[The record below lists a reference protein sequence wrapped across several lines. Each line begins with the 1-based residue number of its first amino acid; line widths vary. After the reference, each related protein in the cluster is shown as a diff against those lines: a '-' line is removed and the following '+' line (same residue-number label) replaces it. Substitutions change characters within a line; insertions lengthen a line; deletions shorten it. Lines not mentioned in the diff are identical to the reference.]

1 MPPKSRQEFLASLEE
16 LTCPICT
23 ESFESQATGGKHYAV
38 ELAGCRHVYGADCI
52 ETWVTTSCSNH
63 NTCPTCRAVL
73 FEKSRRR
80 TNQASQTNRANRAS
94 QANQATGANQTR
106 QATRASQATRTERA
120 IRNEEANRANRQ
132 YRAPDEVHRGQAATI
147 EEATRAPEEHVA
159 TANELRAGVV
169 AMSEERQLL
178 PTVHEF
184 IHGQTAD
191 VDWRRTARVQQEAEL
206 IQWQTADAEPIRP
219 ASVGELMEWVRA
231 DDGYRRTWREQQQ
244 REAARVQQQREA
256 AYNELT
262 RNLLLFGGEEG
273 AMYQFLSYAVREI
286 AMDCYRT
293 FRWG

>member
-120 IRNEEANRANRQ
+120 IRNEQANRANRH
-132 YRAPDEVHRGQAATI
+132 APDEVVPVSEWPVSEWRQ
-147 EEATRAPEEHVA
+147 RAP
-159 TANELRAGVV
+159 TI
-169 AMSEERQLL
+169 
-178 PTVHEF
+178 HEF
-184 IHGQTAD
+184 IQAHTTNPEWRQTA
-191 VDWRRTARVQQEAEL
+191 E
-206 IQWQTADAEPIRP
+206 WQTVEAVNITPT
-219 ASVGELMEWVRA
+219 SVEEWMEWVRA
-231 DDGYRRTWREQQQ
+231 DDEYRRTSREQRE
-244 REAARVQQQREA
+244 REAARVQQQRDA

>member
-80 TNQASQTNRANRAS
+80 TNQASQTNHANRAS
-94 QANQATGANQTR
+94 QTNQATGANQTR

-120 IRNEEANRANRQ
+120 VRTEQANRANRQ
-132 YRAPDEVHRGQAATI
+132 YRAPDEVQRGQAAMI
-147 EEATRAPEEHVA
+147 EEATQGAEDYVA
-159 TANELRAGVV
+159 TANEVRAGVV
-169 AMSEERQLL
+169 APSEWRHRA
-178 PTVHEF
+178 PTIHEF
-184 IHGQTAD
+184 IQAHTTNPEWRQTA
-191 VDWRRTARVQQEAEL
+191 E
-206 IQWQTADAEPIRP
+206 WQTVEAVNITPT
-219 ASVGELMEWVRA
+219 SVEEWMEWVRA
-231 DDGYRRTWREQQQ
+231 DDEYRRTSREQRE
-244 REAARVQQQREA
+244 REAARVQQQRDA